1 MLDEC
6 RKTID
11 EIDTEILILLN
22 RRATVAKKIGTI
34 KLQAGL
40 PLVDGDREAAVI
52 RKIVRENQ
60 GSLGDDAAAR
70 IYSEIIRETRQI
82 QIDLAES
89 VERNGQI

>member
-11 EIDTEILILLN
+11 EIDSEILILLN
-22 RRATVAKKIGTI
+22 RRAKVAKKIGSI

-40 PLVDGDREAAVI
+40 PVVDGDREAAVI
-52 RKIVRENQ
+52 RKIVRENE
-60 GSLGDDAAAR
+60 GSLADDAAAR

-89 VERNGQI
+89 ISRSGQI

>member
-11 EIDTEILILLN
+11 SIDTEILILLN
-22 RRATVAKKIGTI
+22 RRAEISKKIGAI

-40 PLVDGDREAAVI
+40 PLVDGERETEVI
-52 RKIVRENQ
+52 RKIIRENE
-60 GSLGDDAAAR
+60 GSLADDAAVR
-70 IYSEIIRETRQI
+70 IYTEIIKESRQI

-89 VERNGQI
+89 VAHTGQI

>member
-11 EIDTEILILLN
+11 SIDTEILILLN
-22 RRATVAKKIGTI
+22 RRAEISKRIGAI

-40 PLVDGDREAAVI
+40 PLVDGERETEVI
-52 RKIVRENQ
+52 RKIIRENE
-60 GSLGDDAAAR
+60 GSLADDAAAR
-70 IYSEIIRETRQI
+70 IYSEIIKESRQI

-89 VERNGQI
+89 VARTGQI